1 MTVDFVIKRGLA
13 VHLVN
18 DVAAVDIQAQQ
29 RDLCVAEP
37 SRSIQ
42 SVPRVQLAPAGD
54 RLRELFDRNLDFVWR
69 SLRRLGVPEL
79 VVDDATHEVFLVA
92 ARRLADIELGRERSF
107 LFATALR
114 VASDVRRTVARRGE
128 HVVDDLELVA
138 DEAPNPAELADRQRA
153 RAVLDR
159 VLDAMELDLRAV
171 FVLYEL
177 EEMTMAE
184 IAATLDV
191 PPGTVASRLRRARE
205 AFQAAVSRLK
215 GVS

>member
-1 MTVDFVIKRGLA
+1 MWLLSTSKRSSETSAWPSLP
-13 VHLVN
+13 
-18 DVAAVDIQAQQ
+18 D
-29 RDLCVAEP
+29 RSDLHRPWCL
-37 SRSIQ
+37 R
-42 SVPRVQLAPAGD
+42 PRIDCA
-54 RLRELFDRNLDFVWR
+54 RR

-79 VVDDATHEVFLVA
+79 VVDDAAQEVFLVA

-114 VASDVRRTVARRGE
+114 VASDVRRAVARRGTL
-128 HVVDDLELVA
+128 VDDTLEHIA
-138 DEAPNPAELADRQRA
+138 DDAPNPAELADRQRA

-191 PPGTVASRLRRARE
+191 PAGTVASRLRRARD
-205 AFQAAVSRLK
+205 AFQAAVARLK